1 MINVVAVQSLK
12 RKSLTAVLWS
22 SLDLGLRQGLQLAIS
37 IVLARLLTPEDFG
50 TVALL
55 YLFTGIATAFIDSGF
70 SAALVQKQD
79 LSHTDESTVFWF
91 NLLMAA
97 CCSALLWSLAPLI
110 AAFYGI
116 PGLISLTRILA
127 LSVLITG
134 LGSIHST
141 LLSKRLDFKTPMK
154 ISVIS
159 NTVAGVMTV
168 YLALKGYGMVAL
180 ALQTLVSSSATTLLL
195 WYANRW
201 RPRLIFSFDSARRL
215 FKFGSYLM
223 IAGLLD
229 IIYCRIYTVLLGKL
243 YGVRDLGLYNRA
255 DNTKQI
261 PTEGLS
267 GMLSKVAFPIFS
279 EASSDKAKLRRGVQ
293 TAIRG
298 IMLVN
303 IPIMLGLAATAE
315 SVLRVVYGEPW
326 VPAAPILEILCL
338 AGLWWPLH
346 VLNLNVLKAQ
356 GHSNLFFRLE
366 IIKKIIGTVFLLVAV
381 PYGAIGIAWSQA
393 SFSFMA
399 FFINAYYSGVFLQ
412 YGPIAQFRDFLPV
425 LLISTLMAVSVHLIQ
440 HYDLKSNGL
449 LLAAQV
455 CTGVCLYLL
464 SCYLFRVKAFFEV
477 RNLLMDGFR
486 KN

>member
-1 MINVVAVQSLK
+1 MVVTRSLK
-12 RKSLTAVLWS
+12 RKSVTAVLWS

-55 YLFTGIATAFIDSGF
+55 YLFTGVASAFIDSGF

-79 LSHTDESTVFWF
+79 LNHTDESTVFWF
-91 NLLMAA
+91 NFLMAML
-97 CCSALLWSLAPLI
+97 CTSLFWLLAPLI
-110 AAFYGI
+110 ATFYGI
-116 PGLISLTRILA
+116 PSLVSVTRILA
-127 LSVLITG
+127 LSVLITA
-134 LGSIHST
+134 LGSIQST
-141 LLSKRLDFKTPMK
+141 LLSKQLDFKTPMK

-159 NTVAGVMTV
+159 NTVAGLTTI

-180 ALQTLVSSSATTLLL
+180 AIQTLVSSSLTTLLL

-243 YGVRDLGLYNRA
+243 YGVRDLGLYSRA
-255 DNTKQI
+255 DSTKQI

-279 EASSDKAKLRRGVQ
+279 EASSDKARLRRGVQ
-293 TAIRG
+293 TAIRA

-303 IPIMLGLAATAE
+303 IPMMLGLGATAE
-315 SVLRVVYGEPW
+315 SVLRVIYGEPW
-326 VPAAPILEILCL
+326 LPAAPILEILCL
-338 AGLWWPLH
+338 SGLWWPLH
-346 VLNLNVLKAQ
+346 VINLNVLKAQ

-366 IIKKIIGTVFLLVAV
+366 LIKKAVGTFLLVIAV

-393 SFSFMA
+393 LFSILA
-399 FFINAYYSGVFLQ
+399 FFINAYYSGVFLK
-412 YGPIAQFRDFLPV
+412 YGPFSQIKDFLPM
-425 LLISTLMAVSVHLIQ
+425 LIISVFMAIAVHLIQ
-440 HYDLKSNGL
+440 YHELKPNGL
-449 LLAAQV
+449 LLAVQV
-455 CTGVCLYLL
+455 CVGVCLYVL
-464 SCYLFRVKAFFEV
+464 SCQLFRIEAFFEL
-477 RNLLMDGFR
+477 RNLIVDRIR